1 MEMWL
6 LQGGSRVQ
14 FAVLNRWVY
23 KGSSGD
29 RRRAFLQEAYSCSA
43 VLETGVVGIFPANR
57 QCHSIGQSQRGKH
70 DAD

>member
-6 LQGGSRVQ
+6 VQDGSRVR

-23 KGSSGD
+23 EGSSGD
-29 RRRAFLQEAYSCSA
+29 RRRAFLRGVYSCSA
-43 VLETGVVGIFPANR
+43 VLEASVVGIFPANR